1 MWVVGC
7 GVLPLK
13 ITLSGKKQKK
23 KKSRK
28 ATGHMAT
35 YRDNS
40 ADTSSVVD
48 DNADTHLLSPC
59 ASKR

>member
-1 MWVVGC
+1 MGC
-7 GVLPLK
+7 GVWGAPTK
-13 ITLSGKKQKK
+13 DNIVGKKAEKEKKQK
-23 KKSRK
+23 
-28 ATGHMAT
+28 GHMAT